1 MKRLLRL
8 IGTLLK
14 PRNFLVIWR
23 LFRSGRAEQAARAWQ
38 RGDSVSPW
46 LPFAVPVLIW
56 LYDRS
61 YRQERQQM
69 REARAQELR
78 SEKQKFDQ
86 AERRLLR
93 EVIEGR

>member
-23 LFRSGRAEQAARAWQ
+23 LFRSGRAQQAAQAWQ
-38 RGDSVSPW
+38 RGDSVTPW

-56 LYDRS
+56 IYDRS
-61 YRQERQQM
+61 YRQERQRM
-69 REARAQELR
+69 REERVQGLK
-78 SEKQKFDQ
+78 SEKHKFDQ
-86 AERRLLR
+86 AEYRLLQ
-93 EVIEGR
+93 EVTEGH